1 MLKTLVDTSFAGSRR
16 VGGQGLMTELSAAS
30 PLAQGLANR
39 LPLLLKEFGQAIY
52 VWNIIDDSLE
62 WSPGAHSVL
71 GVSTEA
77 LIATGDA
84 YQQLV
89 DPDSMV
95 ARHSSIFG
103 AALADSGEGV
113 PYEIVYPLRVMQGGV
128 ARRVWVEDKGCW
140 HGGVNGR
147 PARAEGILRVV
158 TERVEAEQRRA
169 VLSRSDPLTGTLD
182 RTRVLEVL
190 DDILSEAK
198 RVQGSCGLVFVTIEG
213 LGAINDAYGIE
224 VSDQLIEGVVKRVRS
239 RMRNGDAI
247 GRYSTTSF
255 VIVLANCKATEL
267 EIAMRRFQDAVR
279 ESPIQTT
286 SGPIA
291 AHVVLGG
298 ATAPRY
304 ARTAAELMM
313 RAREAM
319 IDARG
324 RRGGGCCVY
333 IPNPEREE
341 RRRLDFSLTHDLIN
355 ALNERRLSLA
365 FQPVISSNTAE
376 PVWYEA
382 LARIETSSGLESIQ
396 RYVEPAERLGVI
408 SMLDLRVLEL
418 AFSVLDQRP
427 DLRIAINVSAQTISD
442 PEWRTLFSSLSVL
455 LTGAAER
462 LMIEISE
469 TAAIAELAQSA
480 DFVSEMQRAGVRVA
494 IDDFCAGQHTF
505 KTMRKLGVDLVKIDG
520 DFVGSMLTSTDDRAF
535 LKALIGLAR
544 DVGFQTVAECVANV
558 ETATALQAMGIDFL
572 QGDHFGAAI
581 AELPVVL
588 DQQPQARSA

>member
-1 MLKTLVDTSFAGSRR
+1 
-16 VGGQGLMTELSAAS
+16 MTELSAALL
-30 PLAQGLANR
+30 PAQGLANR
-39 LPLLLKEFGQAIY
+39 LPLLLKELGQAIY
-52 VWNIIDDSLE
+52 VWNIADDSLE
-62 WSPGAHSVL
+62 WSPGAHQVL

-103 AALADSGEGV
+103 AALADNGTGV
-113 PYEIVYPLRVMQGGV
+113 PYDIVYPLRVMQGGV
-128 ARRVWVEDKGCW
+128 ARRVWVEDKGHW
-140 HGGVNGR
+140 HGGANGR

-158 TERVEAEQRRA
+158 TERVESEQRRA

-198 RVQGSCGLVFVTIEG
+198 RVQSSCGLVFVTIEG

-279 ESPIQTT
+279 EAPIQTT

-333 IPNPEREE
+333 MPNPEREE

-365 FQPVISSNTAE
+365 FQPVMSASGAE

-382 LARIETSSGLESIQ
+382 LARIETPNGLESIQ
-396 RYVEPAERLGVI
+396 RYVAPAERLGVI

-469 TAAIAELAQSA
+469 TAAIEELAQSA
-480 DFVSEMQRAGVRVA
+480 DFVTEMQKAGVRIA

-505 KTMRKLGVDLVKIDG
+505 KMMRHLGIDLVKIDG
-520 DFVGSMLTSTDDRAF
+520 DFVRSMLTSPDDRAF

-544 DVGFQTVAECVANV
+544 DVGFQTVAECVANM
-558 ETATALQAMGIDFL
+558 ETATALQAMGIDYL
-572 QGDHFGAAI
+572 QGDHFGSAVAD
-581 AELPVVL
+581 LPMVL
-588 DQQPQARSA
+588 DHQPQARSA